1 MTQHTVGIADLTAGA
16 GNIIL
21 VTIGLG
27 SCVAIALHDRAHR
40 VGALAHVLLPHHALT
55 AHTPNAGKAAST
67 AVPAMLSRMRGL
79 GATHEIE
86 ARLVGGASMFAPL
99 LAPGAIS
106 LGARN
111 VQAARAACAAHD
123 IPSVGEAVGGDV
135 GRSVSFDVSTGR
147 VHVRTVRGDDV
158 YL

>member
-27 SCVAIALHDRAHR
+27 SCVAIALHDRARR

-55 AHTPNAGKAAST
+55 AHGPNAGKAAST

-123 IPSVGEAVGGDV
+123 IPIVGEAVGGDV

>member
-1 MTQHTVGIADLTAGA
+1 MMQRTVGIADLTAGV
-16 GNIIL
+16 GDITL

-27 SCVAIALHDRAHR
+27 SCVAIALHDRKHGI
-40 VGALAHVLLPHHALT
+40 GALAHVLLPHRALT
-55 AHTPNAGKAAST
+55 ADAPSVGKAAST
-67 AVPAMLSRMRGL
+67 AVPAMLSRMHAL
-79 GATHEIE
+79 GATHDIE

-123 IPSVGEAVGGDV
+123 IPVVGEAVGGDF
-135 GRSVSFDVSTGR
+135 GRSVYFNLASGR
-147 VHVRTVRGDDV
+147 LHVRTVRGEDV
-158 YL
+158 VL

>member
-1 MTQHTVGIADLTAGA
+1 VIQHTVGIADLTAGA
-16 GNIIL
+16 GDITL

-27 SCVAIALHDRAHR
+27 SCVAIALHDRRHR
-40 VGALAHVLLPHHALT
+40 IGALAHVLLPHHALT
-55 AHTPNAGKAAST
+55 ADTPSAGKAAST
-67 AVPAMLSRMRGL
+67 AIPAMLSRMRSL
-79 GATHEIE
+79 GATHDIE
-86 ARLVGGASMFAPL
+86 ARLVGGASMFATL

-123 IPSVGEAVGGDV
+123 IPIVGEAVGGDF
-135 GRSVSFDVSTGR
+135 GRSVYFDVATGT

-158 YL
+158 VF

>member
-123 IPSVGEAVGGDV
+123 IPIVGEAVGGDV

>member
-16 GNIIL
+16 GDITL

-55 AHTPNAGKAAST
+55 ADTPSAGKAAST
-67 AVPAMLSRMRGL
+67 AVPAMLSRMRAL
-79 GATHEIE
+79 GATHDIE
-86 ARLVGGASMFAPL
+86 ARLVGGASMFAAL

-123 IPSVGEAVGGDV
+123 IPIVGEAVGGDF
-135 GRSVSFDVSTGR
+135 GRSVYFEVCTGR
-147 VHVRTVRGDDV
+147 VRVRSVRGDDV
-158 YL
+158 HL

>member
-1 MTQHTVGIADLTAGA
+1 
-16 GNIIL
+16 
-21 VTIGLG
+21 
-27 SCVAIALHDRAHR
+27 
-40 VGALAHVLLPHHALT
+40 
-55 AHTPNAGKAAST
+55 
-67 AVPAMLSRMRGL
+67 
-79 GATHEIE
+79 
-86 ARLVGGASMFAPL
+86 MFAPL

-123 IPSVGEAVGGDV
+123 IPIVGEAVGGDV

>member
-16 GNIIL
+16 QDITL

-27 SCVAIALHDRAHR
+27 SCLAIALHDRAHR

-55 AHTPNAGKAAST
+55 ADTPSAGKAAST
-67 AVPAMLSRMRGL
+67 AVPAMLARMRAL
-79 GATHEIE
+79 GATHEID

-123 IPSVGEAVGGDV
+123 IPIVGEAVGGDF
-135 GRSVSFDVSTGR
+135 GRSVYFDVSTGR
-147 VHVRTVRGDDV
+147 VHVRTVRGEDV

>member
-40 VGALAHVLLPHHALT
+40 VGALAHVLLPHQALT
-55 AHTPNAGKAAST
+55 AHTPTAGKAAST

-123 IPSVGEAVGGDV
+123 IPIVGEAVGGDV